1 MMLEANNWRILIVDD
16 EDDSIDILEQTLEIY
31 GVTTIKMVAN
41 GVECLATLDN
51 YDANLLIIDL
61 SMPEMDGW
69 RTLENVRANPDFNAI
84 RMVAI
89 TAYHSAQVALE
100 ARRVGFDAY
109 FEKPIDVDTF
119 MDTLGRIMG

>member
-1 MMLEANNWRILIVDD
+1 
-16 EDDSIDILEQTLEIY
+16 
-31 GVTTIKMVAN
+31 
-41 GVECLATLDN
+41 
-51 YDANLLIIDL
+51 
-61 SMPEMDGW
+61 MPEMDGW